1 MLDFCDRIYVSRGL
15 ILLSDASAIFVFN
28 FNIFLRSTL
37 VWISLFYTQEPITVF
52 LMIYHLKVLHR
63 FVDFFLDIQYL
74 QPFPC
79 VDICPCFL
87 LILGSHLLFLNCLSY
102 MGNVPLLN
110 YLLTGLPVV
119 IF

>member
-87 LILGSHLLFLNCLSY
+87 LILGSHLLFFELLVLYGKTYHFLIICLQA
-102 MGNVPLLN
+102 
-110 YLLTGLPVV
+110 
-119 IF
+119 FR